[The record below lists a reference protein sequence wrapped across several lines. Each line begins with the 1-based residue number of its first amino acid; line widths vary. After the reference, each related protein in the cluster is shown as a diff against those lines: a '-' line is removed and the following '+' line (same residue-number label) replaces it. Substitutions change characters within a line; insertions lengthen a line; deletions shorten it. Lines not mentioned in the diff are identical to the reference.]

1 MKRYTMQLESLKTIW
16 SLVIVPAIKSSLFV
30 LLIIASFFLG
40 SKWQKKADTVTV
52 TPLPD
57 PVALT
62 SCSVSVNEKGELM
75 IIDRATSK
83 IYLYEQNVGMQ
94 IFKSYGNHMV
104 SNKPQ

>member
-40 SKWQKKADTVTV
+40 SKWQERADTVTV

-94 IFKSYGNHMV
+94 IFKSYGNYMV